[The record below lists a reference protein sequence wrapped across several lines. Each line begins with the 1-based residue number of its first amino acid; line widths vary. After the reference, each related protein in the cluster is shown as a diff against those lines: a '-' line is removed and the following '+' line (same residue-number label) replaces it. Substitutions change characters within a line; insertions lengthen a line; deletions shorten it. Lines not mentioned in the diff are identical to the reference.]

1 MTERIT
7 LARPYAEA
15 VFRLARERKALK
27 AWSEML
33 QLATA
38 VAADPRVAAL
48 IDSPRMPRERFVAFF
63 LDVCGDAQGSA
74 GVAGGTTPGAT
85 RKLDQDAANFIR
97 LLSENHRLV
106 LLPEITA
113 LYELLRAQAESRV
126 AAEVISAAA
135 VSETQLKDIG
145 AALKKRLG
153 RDIDLSTRI
162 DPALIGGFVIRTG
175 DLVIDGSV
183 QGKLRAL
190 ATHLNSNI

>member
-15 VFRLARERKALK
+15 VFRLARERKTLK

-33 QLATA
+33 QLAAA
-38 VAADPRVAAL
+38 VAADPQVAAL
-48 IDSPRMPRERFVAFF
+48 IDNPRVAREHFVAFF
-63 LDVCGDAQGSA
+63 LDMCGK
-74 GVAGGTTPGAT
+74 
-85 RKLDQDAANFIR
+85 RLDKDAANFIR

-106 LLPEITA
+106 LLPEIAA
-113 LYELLRAQAESRV
+113 LYELLRAQAEGRV
-126 AAEVISAAA
+126 EAEVISASEVSAA
-135 VSETQLKDIG
+135 QLKDIA

-162 DPALIGGFVIRTG
+162 DPALIGGIVIRAG

-190 ATHLNSNI
+190 ATHLNRER

>member
-1 MTERIT
+1 MTERTT

-15 VFRLARERKALK
+15 VFRLARERKTLK

-33 QLATA
+33 QLAAA
-38 VAADPRVAAL
+38 VAADPQVTALTDNPRV
-48 IDSPRMPRERFVAFF
+48 PRERFVAFF
-63 LDVCGDAQGSA
+63 LDVCGM
-74 GVAGGTTPGAT
+74 
-85 RKLDQDAANFIR
+85 KLDKDAANFIR

-106 LLPEITA
+106 LLSEIAA
-113 LYELLRAQAESRV
+113 LYEALRAQAESRV
-126 AAEVISAAA
+126 EAEVVSASAVSAA
-135 VSETQLKDIG
+135 QLKDIA

-162 DPALIGGFVIRTG
+162 DPALIGGIVIRAG

-190 ATHLNSNI
+190 ATHLNR

>member
-1 MTERIT
+1 MTERTT

-15 VFRLARERKALK
+15 VYRLAHERKTLK

-33 QLATA
+33 HLAAA
-38 VAADPRVAAL
+38 VAADPQVAAL
-48 IDSPRMPRERFVAFF
+48 TDNPRVARERFVAFF
-63 LDVCGDAQGSA
+63 LDICGK
-74 GVAGGTTPGAT
+74 
-85 RKLDQDAANFIR
+85 KLDKDAANFIR

-106 LLPEITA
+106 LLSEIAA
-113 LYELLRAQAESRV
+113 LYETLRAQAEGRV
-126 AAEVISAAA
+126 EAEVISASA
-135 VSETQLKDIG
+135 VSAAQLKDIA

-162 DPALIGGFVIRTG
+162 DPALIGGIVIRAG

-190 ATHLNSNI
+190 ATHLNR

>member
-1 MTERIT
+1 MERRT

-15 VFRLARERKALK
+15 VFRLAQERKTLK

-33 QLATA
+33 QLAAA
-38 VAADPRVAAL
+38 VSADPQVAAL
-48 IDSPRMPRERFVAFF
+48 IDSPRVPRERFIAFF

-74 GVAGGTTPGAT
+74 SVAGGTTPGAT
-85 RKLDQDAANFIR
+85 KKLDKDAANFIH

-113 LYELLRAQAESRV
+113 LYELLRAQAEGRV
-126 AAEVISAAA
+126 EAEVISATA
-135 VSETQLKDIG
+135 VSDAQLTEI
-145 AALKKRLG
+145 ASALKKRLG

-162 DPALIGGFVIRTG
+162 DPALIGGIVIRAG

-183 QGKLRAL
+183 QGKLHAL
-190 ATHLNSNI
+190 ATHLNSNR

>member
-1 MTERIT
+1 MERRT

-15 VFRLARERKALK
+15 VFRLAQERKTLK

-33 QLATA
+33 QLAAA
-38 VAADPRVAAL
+38 VSADPQVAAL
-48 IDSPRMPRERFVAFF
+48 IDSPRVPRERFIAFF

-74 GVAGGTTPGAT
+74 SVAGGTTPGAT
-85 RKLDQDAANFIR
+85 KKLDKDAANFIH

-113 LYELLRAQAESRV
+113 LYELLRAQAEGRV
-126 AAEVISAAA
+126 EAEVISAAA
-135 VSETQLKDIG
+135 VSEAQLKDIA

-162 DPALIGGFVIRTG
+162 DPALIGGIVIRAG

-183 QGKLRAL
+183 QGKLHAL
-190 ATHLNSNI
+190 ATHLNSNR

>member
-1 MTERIT
+1 MERRT

-15 VFRLARERKALK
+15 VYRLAQERKTLK
-27 AWSEML
+27 VWSEML
-33 QLATA
+33 QLAAA
-38 VAADPRVAAL
+38 VAADPQVAAL
-48 IDSPRMPRERFVAFF
+48 IDNPRVARERFVEFF
-63 LDVCGDAQGSA
+63 LDV
-74 GVAGGTTPGAT
+74 GG
-85 RKLDQDAANFIR
+85 KKFDKDAANFIR

-113 LYELLRAQAESRV
+113 LYELLRAQSEGRV
-126 AAEVISAAA
+126 EAEVISATA
-135 VSETQLKDIG
+135 VSDAQLKDIG

-162 DPALIGGFVIRTG
+162 DPALIGGIVIRAG